1 MPGAARPPN
10 PETIMQAIG
19 YVESLPITD
28 PRALFAFEAP
38 DPVPGPRDL
47 LVEVKA
53 VSVNPVDTKV
63 RMRRQGTAEAPVIL
77 GWDAAGVVKAVGAE
91 ARLFKPG
98 DEVYYAGSITRPGTN
113 APLHLVD
120 ERIAALKPRTLGFAE
135 AAALP
140 LTAIT
145 AFEGLFDRLKLA
157 VGKTGDH
164 GVVLIVGAAGGVGS
178 MAVQLARR
186 LTALTVVGTA
196 SRPESAQWV
205 RELGAHHVI
214 DHSKPLS
221 EEMARIGLP
230 QADAIFSLTATDK
243 HWREIAAVLR
253 PQATVCVIDD
263 PGALDVALL
272 KQKSA
277 ALAWEFMFT
286 RSMFETDDM
295 IAQHRLLAEV
305 AGLVDEGLV
314 RTTLGAHYGPIT
326 VENLK
331 RAHAALESGRTVGKI
346 VLEGW

>member
-1 MPGAARPPN
+1 
-10 PETIMQAIG
+10 MQAIG

-28 PRALFAFEAP
+28 PRALFAFEAA
-38 DPVPGPRDL
+38 DPVPGDRDL

-53 VSVNPVDTKV
+53 ISVNPVDTKV
-63 RMRRQGTAEAPVIL
+63 RMRRQGTPEAPVIL
-77 GWDAAGVVKAVGAE
+77 GWDAAGVVKAVGAK
-91 ARLFKPG
+91 ASLFKPG
-98 DEVYYAGSITRPGTN
+98 DAVYYAGSITRPGTN
-113 APLHLVD
+113 AQLHLVD
-120 ERIAALKPRTLGFAE
+120 ERIVALKPRTLDFAQ

-164 GVVLIVGAAGGVGS
+164 GVLLIVGAAGGVGS

-205 RELGAHHVI
+205 RELGAHQVI

-221 EEMARIGLP
+221 AEMARIGHP
-230 QADAIFSLTATDK
+230 EADAIFSLTATDK
-243 HWREIAAVLR
+243 HWREIAAVLK

-263 PGALDVALL
+263 PASLDAGLL

-286 RSMFETDDM
+286 RSMFETPDM
-295 IAQHRLLAEV
+295 IAQHRLLSEV

-314 RTTLGAHYGPIT
+314 RTTLGAHFGAIGA
-326 VENLK
+326 ENLK